1 MTKEERHSEIMDNLL
16 KQGSIQVTELANILQ
31 VSSVTIR
38 KDLTDLEKEGKLYRS
53 HGKAILINPFTNNR
67 TVYVTPLNPYSESEV

>member
-16 KQGSIQVTELANILQ
+16 KQGSIQVTELADNLQ

-38 KDLTDLEKEGKLYRS
+38 TPYQFGERGQALPQPRQGDTHKPLHQQPHGDGEGEAQ
-53 HGKAILINPFTNNR
+53 HG
-67 TVYVTPLNPYSESEV
+67 

>member
-38 KDLTDLEKEGKLYRS
+38 KDLTDLEKEGKITRDRKS
-53 HGKAILINPFTNNR
+53 
-67 TVYVTPLNPYSESEV
+67 VV